1 MPEDTPALPSSPLD
15 SVIGWIG
22 RAAGWLIIPM
32 VVAQFVLV
40 ILRYAF
46 GVGSIG
52 AQEAIIYAHGTV
64 FMLGAALVLRD
75 DRQVRVDVLYRL
87 AGWRA
92 RSIINLT
99 GHVVV
104 LIPLCV
110 IVANLSWP
118 YVASSWAIYE
128 SSRETSGL
136 PGVFLHKTLL
146 LAFSVLLGLQS
157 LSLVLAEIRRLLRGR
172 TP

>member
-1 MPEDTPALPSSPLD
+1 M
-15 SVIGWIG
+15 
-22 RAAGWLIIPM
+22 
-32 VVAQFVLV
+32 

-87 AGWRA
+87 ASWRTRA
-92 RSIINLT
+92 CINLV
-99 GHVVV
+99 GHCVV

-110 IVANLSWP
+110 TLVIMSWP
-118 YVASSWAIYE
+118 YVETSWAIYE

-136 PGVFLHKTLL
+136 PGVYLHKSLL
-146 LAFSVLLGLQS
+146 LAFAVLLGVQS
-157 LSLVLAEIRRLLRGR
+157 LSLVFAEISRLIRGR